1 VSRCEDRG
9 PGEAVDGAGEAVNGG
24 GVVNVAGEV
33 VNGRGRWS
41 MGGGWCY
48 WSRGQRRH
56 YWPDDTRIEI
66 RIKDRDQD

>member
-1 VSRCEDRG
+1 MSRCEDRG

-33 VNGRGRWS
+33 VNGRG
-41 MGGGWCY
+41 WCY